1 MERAKRSTCFVD
13 FSLKKKSQR
22 KKKRSSVKSK
32 KGRKK
37 ETNFLA
43 KCVKLTPSEVAAIC
57 LQSPSATWV
66 GVAKR
71 GQRAPLRWAG
81 L

>member
-13 FSLKKKSQR
+13 FSLKKKFQR
-22 KKKRSSVKSK
+22 KKEKFSKVKE
-32 KGRKK
+32 RKK